1 MRSRSLIRPGRQGGR
16 EPRADMNGDELRSRY
31 EFLKQLTSDGVRTH
45 LALTSAGGVALVHL
59 LDDCPP
65 GERDRILAS
74 IDRLGEDR
82 RAQVLEV
89 IHGGDGP
96 AVVTRHMEGFTSLV
110 DWLGLERAADPEPAA
125 AESNATGPAVEP
137 TLPAPAFPSPGEE
150 ESRAD
155 EPGEFTR
162 LFEVPAV
169 PGVPSVDP
177 GDEPANEGRGR
188 ESVEEAPPPGPAAEG
203 PGEFTRLFEMPDL
216 TEPSA
221 EAAVPGAAAAPL
233 DEGPLEKS
241 DPAGSDPGSP
251 AADRPAAEPTAPE
264 ASPPEAPGE
273 FTRLFGTP
281 GAPEAQPGKPA
292 ADRSPSG
299 PAAREPSPPAS
310 PAAPPA
316 APAPPPTP
324 TSSAKEGGTG
334 EFTRLFGRP
343 QGAPPTTPF
352 SWPAARGPSVEA
364 PRAGAGEPPRQ
375 KGTGAPGGEAGKGPF
390 SGIDDSYLERLH
402 APGPGMGGRDEP
414 GMTGAAPQPS
424 DPPAPPELRG
434 PSEFT
439 RVISAQPPP
448 TGPEKPPPPAFLQA
462 PQQRR
467 RMSRR
472 GFLIGM
478 TLVVLAALA
487 LVLYFALPAGD
498 AGSDDPEPAGT
509 GAGSSATSGEAR
521 ARGAAFASPA
531 VDPVVRFAPQVTA
544 REGGV

>member
-1 MRSRSLIRPGRQGGR
+1 M
-16 EPRADMNGDELRSRY
+16 
-31 EFLKQLTSDGVRTH
+31 
-45 LALTSAGGVALVHL
+45 
-59 LDDCPP
+59 
-65 GERDRILAS
+65 
-74 IDRLGEDR
+74 
-82 RAQVLEV
+82 EV
-89 IHGGDGP
+89 IHGADGP
-96 AVVTRHMEGFTSLV
+96 AVVTRHVEGFTSLV
-110 DWLGLERAADPEPAA
+110 DWLGVERAAGPDPAA
-125 AESNATGPAVEP
+125 AESHATGPAVEP

-162 LFEVPAV
+162 LFEVPVV
-169 PGVPSVDP
+169 PGDPPVDH
-177 GDEPANEGRGR
+177 GDEPANE
-188 ESVEEAPPPGPAAEG
+188 EPAKEPVEEAPPASPAAEG

-221 EAAVPGAAAAPL
+221 EAASSQAAAAPL
-233 DEGPLEKS
+233 EEGPQEKS

-251 AADRPAAEPTAPE
+251 AAERPAAEPTAPE
-264 ASPPEAPGE
+264 ASPPERPGE

-292 ADRSPSG
+292 ADRPPSG
-299 PAAREPSPPAS
+299 PAVRAPSSPPSPPAPPS
-310 PAAPPA
+310 PGG
-316 APAPPPTP
+316 PPPTP
-324 TSSAKEGGTG
+324 TSPAKRGGTG

-352 SWPAARGPSVEA
+352 SWPAARGPSEEA
-364 PRAGAGEPPRQ
+364 PRPGAGEQPRQ
-375 KGTGAPGGEAGKGPF
+375 KGTGARGGEPGKGLF
-390 SGIDDSYLERLH
+390 SGMDDSYLERLH
-402 APGPGMGGRDEP
+402 ASGAGMGGRDEP
-414 GMTGAAPQPS
+414 GMTGAAPPPR
-424 DPPAPPELRG
+424 DPPAPPELPG

-448 TGPEKPPPPAFLQA
+448 PGPGKPPPPAFLQA

-487 LVLYFALPAGD
+487 LVLYFALTAGD
-498 AGSDDPEPAGT
+498 AGSADPEPAGT
-509 GAGSSATSGEAR
+509 GAASSATSGEAR
-521 ARGAAFASPA
+521 APGAASAGQA